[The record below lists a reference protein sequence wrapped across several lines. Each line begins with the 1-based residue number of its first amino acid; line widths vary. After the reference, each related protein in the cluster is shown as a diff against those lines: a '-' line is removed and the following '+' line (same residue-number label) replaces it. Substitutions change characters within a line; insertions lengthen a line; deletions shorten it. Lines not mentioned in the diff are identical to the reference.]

1 MKDYSTVVKNHN
13 RDNKEIGLYIQRGS
27 DVTVKKEETLT
38 LRSQKEWRGIPEEET
53 QGSCR
58 SGEDEMVA
66 WFYAAR

>member
-38 LRSQKEWRGIPEEET
+38 LRSQKEWRGIPEKKHK
-53 QGSCR
+53 
-58 SGEDEMVA
+58 VHVK
-66 WFYAAR
+66 W